1 MRVEGFLDALYGML
15 CAMEDAVNGLD
26 IEIATEEDEI
36 TALIKTTQ
44 QQTTELIKDSIV
56 ELFMEYGLLAPK
68 EDYFD
73 DEIE

>member
-36 TALIKTTQ
+36 KALIKVTQ
-44 QQTTELIKDSIV
+44 QQTTEYIKDSIA
-56 ELFMEYGLLAPK
+56 ELFIKYGLLAPK

-73 DEIE
+73 EEIE

>member
-26 IEIATEEDEI
+26 IEIATEEDET